1 MAAKS
6 LLREAVDL
14 VEQVGDTFLCARS
27 LTRLGTAEQGEGN
40 PHAAIA
46 WLEMDI
52 RSRLGR
58 AYLATGRLREA
69 GEQFQAVLDVRAHDA
84 R

>member
-1 MAAKS
+1 M
-6 LLREAVDL
+6 LNP
-14 VEQVGDTFLCARS
+14 
-27 LTRLGTAEQGEGN
+27 LTD
-40 PHAAIA
+40 PSCD

-69 GEQFQAVLDVRAHDA
+69 REQFRTVLDVHGARAQRTGRA
-84 R
+84 PAAEGLKGREPR